1 MSSQGPGKGSAKGVL
16 PAPPQA
22 FLAKRR
28 QDCYFCYL
36 PCFFMLSSTGQ
47 GSACLHHLLL
57 ARIHL
62 QPLPLPLQPQHLRGA
77 WLPSRLQ
84 YPPLLQVS
92 SHVAS
97 PDFGAE
103 AACFSIVQPT
113 LFRFSA
119 QGSLQYCFILPAPL
133 ELQGAG
139 GCGKKSRV
147 ARCLQRCLVAPVI
160 PPVNKGERQCW
171 IIGQAAS
178 LALLHRWPKAGPEDS
193 LPAMLKPDTATAWL
207 LLGKNTPLLSLLHL
221 G

>member
-36 PCFFMLSSTGQ
+36 PCFFMLSSAGQ
-47 GSACLHHLLL
+47 GSARLHHLLL

-92 SHVAS
+92 SHVAP

-119 QGSLQYCFILPAPL
+119 QGSLHTASFSQLRWS
-133 ELQGAG
+133 
-139 GCGKKSRV
+139 SRV
-147 ARCLQRCLVAPVI
+147 LGLVA
-160 PPVNKGERQCW
+160 R
-171 IIGQAAS
+171 
-178 LALLHRWPKAGPEDS
+178 RAGWHV
-193 LPAMLKPDTATAWL
+193 AFRGAWWL
-207 LLGKNTPLLSLLHL
+207 LLFPPSTREKGDAESSANLLPWLCSTGGQKQGQKTACQLC
-221 G
+221 